1 MGSGMLKS
9 MTGFGAGDLA
19 TAASRYVIEV
29 RSLNHRFLEVVVR
42 LPREL
47 SPLEERIRT
56 MVQGRILRG
65 RVEIAIIRE
74 NYGKR
79 ARAVKVD
86 ADLAKTFINALNDL
100 KRTLELSGTPDLAM
114 LVGLPDLI
122 KIEEQKEDLEECW
135 PLVAEGVGQALD
147 RLVAMRETE
156 GARLSRDLADRLEHL
171 QQRIDEVERRAPAV
185 VKEYAARLTRRIGEL
200 VGAAPVDEG
209 RVATEVAMFADRCS
223 ITEEVTRFRSH
234 LVQIRQTLSAD
245 GAVGRTLEF
254 IVQELGR
261 EANTMGSKANDLEIA
276 RAVIAMKGELES
288 LREQIQN
295 VE

>member
-1 MGSGMLKS
+1 MLRS

-19 TAASRYVIEV
+19 TPAGRYAVEA

-42 LPREL
+42 LPRDL
-47 SPLEERIRT
+47 SPLEDRIRAL
-56 MVQGRILRG
+56 VQRRVLRG
-65 RVEIAIIRE
+65 RVEVAIIRE

-79 ARAVKVD
+79 ARTVKIDV
-86 ADLAKTFINALNDL
+86 DLAKTFTSALNDL
-100 KRTLELSGTPDLAM
+100 KQALELPGIADLSM

-122 KIEEQKEDLEECW
+122 KVEEQKEDLEACW
-135 PLVAEGVGQALD
+135 PPISEGVGQALE

-156 GARLSRDLADRLEHL
+156 GAQLARDLAERLDRLS
-171 QQRIDEVERRAPAV
+171 QRADEIERRAPLV
-185 VKEYAARLTRRIGEL
+185 VRDYAGRLKRRIGEL
-200 VGAAPVDEG
+200 MGTVPVDEG
-209 RVATEVAMFADRCS
+209 RVATEVAMFADRCD
-223 ITEEVTRFRSH
+223 IAEEVTRFRSH
-234 LVQIRQTLSAD
+234 LAQIRQTLAVD
-245 GAVGRTLEF
+245 GAIGRTLEF

-276 RAVIAMKGELES
+276 RAVIAIKGELES

>member
-1 MGSGMLKS
+1 VLRS

-19 TAASRYVIEV
+19 TPAGRYAVEA

-42 LPREL
+42 LPRDL
-47 SPLEERIRT
+47 SPLEDRIRSL
-56 MVQGRILRG
+56 VQRRILRG
-65 RVEIAIIRE
+65 RVEVAIIRE

-79 ARAVKVD
+79 ARTVKIDV
-86 ADLAKTFINALNDL
+86 DLAKTFTSALNDL
-100 KRTLELSGTPDLAM
+100 KQALELPGIADLSM

-122 KIEEQKEDLEECW
+122 KVEEQKEDLEACW
-135 PLVAEGVGQALD
+135 PPISEGVGQALE

-156 GARLSRDLADRLEHL
+156 GAQLARDLAERLERL
-171 QQRIDEVERRAPAV
+171 SQRADEIERRAPLV
-185 VKEYAARLTRRIGEL
+185 VKDYAGRLKRRIGEL
-200 VGAAPVDEG
+200 MGTVPVDEG
-209 RVATEVAMFADRCS
+209 RVATEVAMFADRCD
-223 ITEEVTRFRSH
+223 IAEEVTRFRSH
-234 LVQIRQTLSAD
+234 LAQIRQTLAVD
-245 GAVGRTLEF
+245 GAIGRTLEF

-276 RAVIAMKGELES
+276 RAVIAIKGELES

>member
-1 MGSGMLKS
+1 VLRS
-9 MTGFGAGDLA
+9 MTGFGAADLA
-19 TAASRYVIEV
+19 TAAGRYVVEV

-42 LPREL
+42 LPRDL
-47 SPLEERIRT
+47 SSIEDRIRAL
-56 MVQGRILRG
+56 VQRRILRG

-79 ARAVKVD
+79 ARTVKIDV
-86 ADLAKTFINALNDL
+86 DLAKTFTSALNDL
-100 KRTLELSGTPDLAM
+100 KQALELPGIADLSM

-122 KIEEQKEDLEECW
+122 KVEEQKEDLEACW
-135 PLVAEGVGQALD
+135 PPISEGVGQALE

-156 GARLSRDLADRLEHL
+156 GAQLARDLGERLDRLSVRV
-171 QQRIDEVERRAPAV
+171 DEIERRAPLV
-185 VKEYAARLTRRIGEL
+185 VKDYAGRLKRRIGEL
-200 VGAAPVDEG
+200 VGTVPVDEG
-209 RVATEVAMFADRCS
+209 RVATEVAMFADRCD
-223 ITEEVTRFRSH
+223 IAEEVTRFRSH
-234 LVQIRQTLSAD
+234 LVQIRQTLGAD
-245 GAVGRTLEF
+245 GAIGRTLEF

-276 RAVIAMKGELES
+276 RAVIAIKGELES

>member
-47 SPLEERIRT
+47 SPLEERIRA

-122 KIEEQKEDLEECW
+122 KIEEQKEDLEESW

-156 GARLSRDLADRLEHL
+156 GARLSRDLAERLEHL
-171 QQRIDEVERRAPAV
+171 QQRVDEVERRAPAV

-200 VGAAPVDEG
+200 VGAVPVDEG